1 MSFADPLDPLIVG
14 APYVKELAT
23 ESIVRTDNSDRKQ
36 IARAPRSLL
45 LFLALQAWQS
55 CWFMSLDIYFG
66 SGSDRTSSEQRSALA
81 WLRLRTRGGQ
91 NDWKGSAA

>member
-45 LFLALQAWQS
+45 LCFAVQAWQS
-55 CWFMSLDIYFG
+55 C
-66 SGSDRTSSEQRSALA
+66 
-81 WLRLRTRGGQ
+81 
-91 NDWKGSAA
+91 